1 MMNDGGEGE
10 QMLIP
15 EKKQNLPSRLTAKE
29 RSWRPTWVHI
39 AKPYFKK
46 KKVSSFSTRIIIR
59 FTISKNFQKLMNF

>member
-15 EKKQNLPSRLTAKE
+15 EKKQNLPSRLNAKE

-46 KKVSSFSTRIIIR
+46 KKKFLHFLQESLLDLL
-59 FTISKNFQKLMNF
+59 FQKTFKN